1 MRLSLGGL
9 RRHPV
14 VLAAPG
20 FPELDDRL
28 ARFFEV
34 EPLSRHIDA
43 RDLNGKSAI
52 LMRSGFTVDR
62 ATVERLPMLRA
73 ICKIGAACDDI
84 DLDAC
89 SRAGVMVTNTPDLG
103 TGVEAEQR
111 MMLIAADNLVA
122 AFGFGRIGG
131 IPANLV
137 NHDVRCLLGCCP

>member
-1 MRLSLGGL
+1 MGPIKVMLVDD
-9 RRHPV
+9 HAV
-14 VLAAPG
+14 VRMG
-20 FPELDDRL
+20 FKLL
-28 ARFFEV
+28 
-34 EPLSRHIDA
+34 L
-43 RDLNGKSAI
+43 
-52 LMRSGFTVDR
+52 
-62 ATVERLPMLRA
+62 
-73 ICKIGAACDDI
+73 AACDDI